1 MDNKLIQ
8 ELKDLIDKYL
18 IDCENSGIYPNLCNL
33 KADKNGKSKIYEMVL
48 KLCLNEEFTIGQALA
63 QIESSY

>member
-1 MDNKLIQ
+1 MDNKLFT

-18 IDCENSGIYPNLCNL
+18 TDCEDSGIYPNICNL
-33 KADKNGKSKIYEMVL
+33 KSDKNGKAKIYEMVV
-48 KLCLNEEFTIGQALA
+48 KLCLTEEFTIGQALA